1 MKIEIGDKEYNV
13 EVARTEE
20 EKIKGLQEKESL
32 GENEGML
39 FIYDEPQELAFWM
52 KDTAIP
58 LDIVFID
65 EDGEVISVQQGQPY
79 DETLLEEDGVMYVL
93 EVNQNSGIQ
102 PGDELDIEE
111 DDDDK
116 QPVMKVLAPDGSTQ
130 MELEGGERIFSRKNT
145 KTLIKMAKRAYSSEL
160 DKDYKALGKK
170 VFKYL
175 HIQDT
180 NTPEYVDAPR
190 SKED

>member
-116 QPVMKVLAPDGSTQ
+116 QPIMKVLAPDGSTQ

-180 NTPEYVDAPR
+180 NTPEYVDTPK

>member
-65 EDGEVISVQQGQPY
+65 ESLD
-79 DETLLEEDGVMYVL
+79 
-93 EVNQNSGIQ
+93 
-102 PGDELDIEE
+102 DELI
-111 DDDDK
+111 K
-116 QPVMKVLAPDGSTQ
+116 NITK
-130 MELEGGERIFSRKNT
+130 EGVVIYE
-145 KTLIKMAKRAYSSEL
+145 
-160 DKDYKALGKK
+160 
-170 VFKYL
+170 
-175 HIQDT
+175 
-180 NTPEYVDAPR
+180 
-190 SKED
+190 

>member
-1 MKIEIGDKEYNV
+1 MKIEIGDREYNV

-111 DDDDK
+111 DDDNK

-180 NTPEYVDAPR
+180 NTPEYVDTPK

>member
-180 NTPEYVDAPR
+180 NTPEYVDTPK

>member
-180 NTPEYVDAPR
+180 NTPEYVDL
-190 SKED
+190 SLIHI

>member
-20 EKIKGLQEKESL
+20 EKVKGLQEKESL

-111 DDDDK
+111 DDDNK

-180 NTPEYVDAPR
+180 NTPEYVDTPK

>member
-111 DDDDK
+111 DDDNK

-170 VFKYL
+170 IFKYL

-180 NTPEYVDAPR
+180 NTPEYVDTPK

>member
-20 EKIKGLQEKESL
+20 EKVKGLQEKESL

-180 NTPEYVDAPR
+180 NTPEYVDTPK

>member
-180 NTPEYVDAPR
+180 NTPEYVDIPK